1 MILTIGAISRVY
13 IWAHHLLDVVAGLII
28 AVPSNF
34 LAHKITEHY
43 NYSWRIYLYQY
54 VGFMIFM
61 IVARFDKNFEKDPK
75 EK

>member
-1 MILTIGAISRVY
+1 MITIIGAFSRVY
-13 IWAHHLLDVVAGLII
+13 IWAHHFFDVIAGILI

-43 NYSWRIYLYQY
+43 QYSWRIYLYQF

-61 IVARFDKNFEKDPK
+61 VLMRVDK
-75 EK
+75 